1 MGTAAT
7 ESDAYD
13 ARYAHCVAA
22 VGGPEVFAKVRRCK
36 VLVVG
41 AGGIGCELLK
51 NLVLVGFESLVTVDL
66 DTIDVSNLNRQFLF
80 RKRHV
85 GMAKAVVAREAVVAF
100 NPLCSVEAL
109 HANIKE
115 PRFGLAW
122 FGGFDVVVNA
132 LDNVDA
138 RRHVNRMCLASD
150 VPLIE
155 AGTTGFLGQ
164 VFPVH
169 CVVWAKELFK
179 LLFGDAKESM
189 LFEGGDDGPDA
200 STYGA
205 ACAAVRG
212 APDAEKA
219 LGAALALLCDGE
231 VRKQL
236 SMDKYKTAKKTP
248 DPLDGAAVAAACVA
262 ARAPSRNRT
271 SADWD
276 RATWTVDECCAE
288 LADVAATLAGGDR
301 VGSWEFDKDEPD
313 AMRFVAAA
321 ANLRSRIFH
330 IAPKSL
336 YEAKG
341 IAGNIIPAI
350 ATTNAVVAGLQVA
363 ELLKLIRAG
372 CVLGDGGDRPSVGS
386 VCKYT
391 YCLRDTTRRGLLL
404 QPTRLEEP
412 QATCYVCRKGK
423 VAVALDTTTTTLRTF
438 VDVVLKRKL
447 GFVDPSV
454 DKDGSGLFESED
466 ERLAANLDK
475 VLADLPAGGLGDNA
489 IAEVA
494 DFASTGLELD
504 VTIKHKPEADFDE
517 KANPEKVLVL
527 TGADATATAA
537 EAAAQLAA
545 DKPRRRRR
553 AKARGRRRRRAPAK
567 RARLGACKET
577 ARPRFAPARASP
589 AAAVAEVARLA
600 GPAVPVAEAR
610 HLERDS
616 AAAVVLRRG
625 RGDPARSG
633 RRAHGRVAKGQRVLR
648 LELDVAG
655 RRVPG
660 VEEHDAPPVRGR
672 RGRGGDEGPEPDVR
686 GPRHRVD
693 EVAGEADDAARDGRR
708 GREHVPAPAEDD
720 RGPGDL
726 GADLHAQDVATSRAQ
741 YSTKRLSSPS
751 SPRNE
756 SSAASRIVPA
766 PADRSKAR

>member
-164 VFPVH
+164 VFVIRKGETACYECFPKATKKVYPICTIRSTPSEPVH

-372 CVLGDGGDRPSVGS
+372 CVLGDGGDRPSVAS

-475 VLADLPAGGLGDNA
+475 CLADLPAGGLGDNA

-527 TGADATATAA
+527 TGADATADPLR

-545 DKPRRRRR
+545 DKPPPPPASEKR
-553 AKARGRRRRRAPAK
+553 AADDDAAPPAK
-567 RARLGACKET
+567 RAR
-577 ARPRFAPARASP
+577 
-589 AAAVAEVARLA
+589 V
-600 GPAVPVAEAR
+600 
-610 HLERDS
+610 
-616 AAAVVLRRG
+616 
-625 RGDPARSG
+625 
-633 RRAHGRVAKGQRVLR
+633 
-648 LELDVAG
+648 
-655 RRVPG
+655 
-660 VEEHDAPPVRGR
+660 
-672 RGRGGDEGPEPDVR
+672 
-686 GPRHRVD
+686 
-693 EVAGEADDAARDGRR
+693 
-708 GREHVPAPAEDD
+708 
-720 RGPGDL
+720 
-726 GADLHAQDVATSRAQ
+726 
-741 YSTKRLSSPS
+741 
-751 SPRNE
+751 
-756 SSAASRIVPA
+756 
-766 PADRSKAR
+766 

>member
-66 DTIDVSNLNRQFLF
+66 DTID
-80 RKRHV
+80 
-85 GMAKAVVAREAVVAF
+85 
-100 NPLCSVEAL
+100 AL

-164 VFPVH
+164 ATKKVYPICTIRSTPSEPVH

-276 RATWTVDECCAE
+276 RGTWTVDECCAE

-527 TGADATATAA
+527 TGADATANPLR

-545 DKPRRRRR
+545 DKPPPPPASEKR
-553 AKARGRRRRRAPAK
+553 AADDDAAPPAK
-567 RARLGACKET
+567 RAR
-577 ARPRFAPARASP
+577 
-589 AAAVAEVARLA
+589 V
-600 GPAVPVAEAR
+600 
-610 HLERDS
+610 
-616 AAAVVLRRG
+616 
-625 RGDPARSG
+625 
-633 RRAHGRVAKGQRVLR
+633 
-648 LELDVAG
+648 
-655 RRVPG
+655 
-660 VEEHDAPPVRGR
+660 
-672 RGRGGDEGPEPDVR
+672 
-686 GPRHRVD
+686 
-693 EVAGEADDAARDGRR
+693 
-708 GREHVPAPAEDD
+708 
-720 RGPGDL
+720 
-726 GADLHAQDVATSRAQ
+726 
-741 YSTKRLSSPS
+741 
-751 SPRNE
+751 
-756 SSAASRIVPA
+756 
-766 PADRSKAR
+766 